1 MIEFKDDLNAI
12 SASVNAILNNEFNPN
27 DVLLEYQK
35 SWIADPS
42 ILKVAEKS
50 RRTGL
55 TWAEACD
62 ATLTGAMS
70 REAGGRNTFYVGS
83 SKDMARE
90 FIDACA
96 MWAKAFNYAVSEIV
110 EEALII
116 ENERT
121 DVLTFVI
128 YFSSGFKIQ
137 ALSSNPKNL
146 RGMQGNVVIDEAAF
160 HEYLPELLKAAM
172 ALTMW
177 GAKVRIIS
185 THNGTENNFNELI
198 QEIRKGKRKGSVHTI
213 TLDDA
218 CKDGL
223 YRRICQVNHI
233 DWTPEKE
240 EEWKSDLLNGC
251 FTEDDALEEYYC
263 VPKNGGGAYIP
274 RVLVDNAAKAEHE
287 VVRYEMPKGHML
299 WTEPARTNEIT
310 TFFNEKI
317 KPILDK
323 LNKETR
329 HAYGQDFARNSDRS
343 TIAIES
349 IEQSTTR
356 KMRLTIELHDVPYNQ
371 QRELAFLV
379 IDNTPR
385 MIGIAIDATGNGG
398 FLGEALLLRYGQSMV
413 DAVHTT
419 ENFYREWSPK
429 YKALYESGFIE
440 IPKDEDIIIDQRHLQ
455 IIRGVPKIDK
465 SRDKGSDGKKRHG
478 DSCVAYIMALRAS
491 HLDGFVAEFTPI
503 PSKHEREQAKTSRN
517 NRYDDL
523 PNYEKGCW

>member
-1 MIEFKDDLNAI
+1 MTEFKRDLKAVLA
-12 SASVNAILNNEFNPN
+12 SANAILTSEFSSEE
-27 DVLLEYQK
+27 VLLGYQK
-35 SWIADPS
+35 RWIADTS
-42 ILKVAEKS
+42 VLKVAEKS

-70 REAGGRNTFYVGS
+70 RDAGGRNTFYVGS

-96 MWAKAFNYAVSEIV
+96 MWAKAFNYAVSEV
-110 EEALII
+110 TEEALII

-121 DVLTFVI
+121 DILTFVV

-160 HEYLPELLKAAM
+160 HECLPELLKAAM

-198 QEIRKGKRKGSVHTI
+198 QEIRKGVRKGSVHTI
-213 TLDDA
+213 TLDSA

-223 YRRICQVNHI
+223 YRRICQVNHAR
-233 DWTPEKE
+233 WSQAKE
-240 EEWKSDLLNGC
+240 EEWKADLLKGC
-251 FTEDDALEEYYC
+251 FTEDDALEEYSC
-263 VPKNGGGAYIP
+263 VPKNGAGAYIP
-274 RVLVDNAAKAEHE
+274 RVLIDNAARAEHS
-287 VVRYEMPKGHML
+287 VVRYVMPKGHML
-299 WTEPARTNEIT
+299 WTEPARTTEIT

-317 KPILDK
+317 KPQLDK
-323 LNKETR
+323 LDKNVR
-329 HAYGQDFARNSDRS
+329 HAYGQDFARSGDRS

-349 IEQSTTR
+349 IEQNTAR

-371 QRELAFLV
+371 QRELAFL
-379 IDNTPR
+379 IINSTPR
-385 MIGIAIDATGNGG
+385 VTGIAIDATGNGG
-398 FLGEALLLRYGQSMV
+398 YLGEALLLQYGQSMV

-429 YKALYESGFIE
+429 YKSLYESGYIE
-440 IPKDEDIIIDQRHLQ
+440 IPKDEDIIVDQRHLK
-455 IIRGVPKIDK
+455 IIQGVPKIDK
-465 SRDKGSDGKKRHG
+465 SRDKGQDGKKRHG
-478 DSCVAYIMALRAS
+478 DSCVAYIMAVRAS
-491 HLDGFVAEFTPI
+491 YLEGFVAEFIALPN
-503 PSKHEREQAKTSRN
+503 KHEKHN
-517 NRYDDL
+517 YDEDDDYGK
-523 PNYEKGCW
+523 YERGCW

>member
-1 MIEFKDDLNAI
+1 MTEFKTDLKAA
-12 SASVNAILNNEFNPN
+12 SASVNAILNSDFSPE
-27 DVLLEYQK
+27 DVLLGYQK
-35 SWIADPS
+35 RWVADTS
-42 ILKVAEKS
+42 ILKIAEKS

-62 ATLTGAMS
+62 ATLTGALS
-70 REAGGRNTFYVGS
+70 RDAGGRNTFYVGS

-96 MWAKAFNYAVSEIV
+96 MWAKMFNYAASEIV
-110 EEALII
+110 EESLVI

-121 DVLTFVI
+121 DILTFVI

-146 RGMQGNVVIDEAAF
+146 RGMQGNVIIDEAAF
-160 HEYLPELLKAAM
+160 HDHLRELLKAAA

-177 GAKVRIIS
+177 GARVRIIS
-185 THNGTENNFNELI
+185 THNGAENDFNELI
-198 QEIRKGKRKGSVHTI
+198 QEIRKGTRRGSVHTI

-218 CKDGL
+218 CRDGL
-223 YRRICQVNHI
+223 YRRICQVNRV
-233 DWTPEKE
+233 
-240 EEWKSDLLNGC
+240 EWSQARQDEWVADLLQGC

-263 VPKNGGGAYIP
+263 VPKNGSGAYIP
-274 RVLVDNAAKAEHE
+274 RVLIDNAAKPEHV
-287 VVRYEMPKGHML
+287 VVRYQMPHGHML
-299 WTEPARTNEIT
+299 WTESARTAEIK

-323 LNKETR
+323 LDKGAR
-329 HAYGQDFARNSDRS
+329 HAYGQDFARSGDRS
-343 TIAIES
+343 VIAISS
-349 IEQSTTR
+349 IEQNTTR
-356 KMRLTIELHDVPYNQ
+356 KMHLTIELHNVPYNQ
-371 QRELAFLV
+371 QRELAFLI

-385 MIGIAIDATGNGG
+385 IIGIATDATGNGG
-398 FLGEALLLRYGQSMV
+398 YLGEALLLRYGQSMV

-465 SRDKGSDGKKRHG
+465 SRDKGSDGQQRHG
-478 DSCVAYIMALRAS
+478 DSCVAYIMAVRAS
-491 HLDGFVAEFTPI
+491 YMNGFVAEFTTL
-503 PSKHEREQAKTSRN
+503 PSKHERERAKTGRN
-517 NRYDDL
+517 NRYEDL

>member
-1 MIEFKDDLNAI
+1 MTEFKTDI
-12 SASVNAILNNEFNPN
+12 TTVSASVNAILNNEFNPD
-27 DVLLEYQK
+27 DVLLGYQK
-35 SWIADPS
+35 RWIADS
-42 ILKVAEKS
+42 SVLKVAEKS

-96 MWAKAFNYAVSEIV
+96 MWAKAFNYVVSEIV

-128 YFSSGFKIQ
+128 YFSSGFKVQ

-185 THNGTENNFNELI
+185 THNGTDNNFNELI
-198 QEIRKGKRKGSVHTI
+198 QEIRKGKRKGVVHTI

-218 CKDGL
+218 CCDGL
-223 YRRICQVNHI
+223 YRRICQVNHT
-233 DWTPEKE
+233 DWAQEKE
-240 EEWKSDLLNGC
+240 DEWKADLLKGC

-263 VPKNGGGAYIP
+263 VPKNGGGAYIS
-274 RVLVDNAAKAEHE
+274 RVLIDNAAKTEHK
-287 VVRYEMPKGHML
+287 VIRYEMPKGHMF
-299 WTEPARTNEIT
+299 WTEPARTIEIT

-329 HAYGQDFARNSDRS
+329 HAYGQDFARNGDRS
-343 TIAIES
+343 TIAIAS
-349 IEQSTTR
+349 IEQNTAR

-371 QRELAFLV
+371 QRELAFLI

-385 MIGIAIDATGNGG
+385 IVGIATDATGNGG
-398 FLGEALLLRYGQSMV
+398 YLGEALLLRYSQSMV

-465 SRDKGSDGKKRHG
+465 SRDKGQDGKKRHG
-478 DSCVAYIMALRAS
+478 DSCVAYIMAVRAS
-491 HLDGFVAEFTPI
+491 YMCGFIAEFTAL
-503 PSKHEREQAKTSRN
+503 PSKHKREQANTVH

>member
-1 MIEFKDDLNAI
+1 MTPFKDDLKPI
-12 SASVNAILNNEFNPN
+12 SASVNAILNNQFNP
-27 DVLLEYQK
+27 DEVLLGYQK
-35 SWIADPS
+35 RWIADDS
-42 ILKVAEKS
+42 VLKVAEKS

-70 REAGGRNTFYVGS
+70 RDAGGRNTFYVGS

-90 FIDACA
+90 FIDACS

-121 DVLTFVI
+121 DILTFVI
-128 YFSSGFKIQ
+128 YFASGYKIQ

-185 THNGTENNFNELI
+185 THNGTDNAFNDII
-198 QEIRKGKRKGSVHTI
+198 QDIRKEKRKGRVHTI
-213 TLDDA
+213 TLDNA
-218 CKDGL
+218 CDDGL
-223 YRRICQVNHI
+223 YRRICQVNKI
-233 DWTPEKE
+233 AWSESIE
-240 EEWKSDLLNGC
+240 NEWKTDLLKGC

-263 VPKNGGGAYIP
+263 VPKNGAGAYIP
-274 RVLVDNAAKAEHE
+274 RVLIDNAAKAQHNII
-287 VVRYEMPKGHML
+287 RYEMPKGHML
-299 WTEPARTNEIT
+299 WTEPARTTEML

-317 KPILDK
+317 KPILEK
-323 LNKETR
+323 LDQETR
-329 HAYGQDFARNSDRS
+329 HAYGQDFARNGDRS

-349 IEQSTTR
+349 IEQNTAR

-385 MIGIAIDATGNGG
+385 MTGVAIDATGNGG
-398 FLGEALLLRYGQSMV
+398 YLGEALLLRYGQNMV
-413 DAVHTT
+413 DAIHTT

-429 YKALYESGFIE
+429 YKALYESGHIE
-440 IPKDEDIIIDQRHLQ
+440 IPKDEDIIVDQRHLQ

-465 SRDKGSDGKKRHG
+465 SRDKGQDGKKRHG
-478 DSCVAYIMALRAS
+478 DSCVAYIMAVRAS
-491 HLDGFVAEFTPI
+491 YIEGFVAEFTAL
-503 PSKHEREQAKTSRN
+503 PSKHKLACAKMRPDFEL
-517 NRYDDL
+517 DDL
-523 PNYEKGCW
+523 PNCERGCW

>member
-1 MIEFKDDLNAI
+1 MMTEFKTDLKAV
-12 SASVNAILNNEFNPN
+12 SASVNAILTNKFNS
-27 DVLLEYQK
+27 DEVLLGYQK
-35 SWIADPS
+35 RWIADTS
-42 ILKVAEKS
+42 VLKVAEKS

-62 ATLTGAMS
+62 ATLTGSMS
-70 REAGGRNTFYVGS
+70 RDAGGRNTFYVGS

-96 MWAKAFNYAVSEIV
+96 MWAKVFNYAVSEIV
-110 EEALII
+110 EEELII

-121 DVLTFVI
+121 DILTFVI
-128 YFSSGFKIQ
+128 YFASGFKIQ

-160 HEYLPELLKAAM
+160 HEYLPELLKASM

-185 THNGTENNFNELI
+185 THNGVENDFNELI
-198 QEIRKGKRKGSVHTI
+198 QEIRKGTRKGSIHTI

-218 CKDGL
+218 CGDGL
-223 YRRICQVNHI
+223 YRRICQVNRI
-233 DWTPEKE
+233 DWTQENE
-240 EEWKSDLLNGC
+240 DEWKSDLLKGC
-251 FTEDDALEEYYC
+251 FTEDDAVEEYYC
-263 VPKNGGGAYIP
+263 VPKNGSGAYIP
-274 RVLVDNAAKAEHE
+274 RVLIDNAAKPEHN
-287 VVRYEMPKGHML
+287 VIRYEMPRGHML
-299 WTEPARTNEIT
+299 WTEPARTTEIT

-317 KPILDK
+317 KPLLDELDK
-323 LNKETR
+323 NVR
-329 HAYGQDFARNSDRS
+329 HAYGQDFARNGDRS

-349 IEQSTTR
+349 IEQSTNR

-371 QRELAFLV
+371 QRELAFLI
-379 IDNTPR
+379 IDHTPR
-385 MIGIAIDATGNGG
+385 IIGIAIDATGNGG
-398 FLGEALLLRYGQSMV
+398 YLGEVLLLRYGQSMV

-429 YKALYESGFIE
+429 YKALYEAGFIE
-440 IPKDEDIIIDQRHLQ
+440 IPKDEDIIVDQRHLQ

-465 SRDKGSDGKKRHG
+465 TRDKGQDGKRRHG
-478 DSCVAYIMALRAS
+478 DSCVAYLMAVRAS
-491 HLDGFVAEFTPI
+491 YLDGFVAEFI
-503 PSKHEREQAKTSRN
+503 ALPSRHKQAKKISEN

-523 PNYEKGCW
+523 QNYEKGCW